1 MHELFGCFRM
11 TRKELKFVHV
21 DAFAEEPY
29 GGNPAGVVLGADN
42 LNDEQIHKIA
52 RELNVRETVFVSG
65 SNSADYRFRFM
76 SPTGEVDF
84 SGHAT
89 IAAFHAL
96 IEEGIAEIAQDV
108 TMFSLETHSGLLQV
122 EIVKNETTG
131 LHEVQI
137 THEEPEF
144 LNTYDSVEY
153 AEALGLHLVDIMSL
167 YPIQTVNTG
176 LPTLMVPVISLAALQ
191 KVNPNWDRIEELSS
205 DADYVAIQVFTKDAY
220 EVTSDAHAR
229 HFAPALGV
237 NEDPVSG
244 AAAGCLGSYMI
255 HYGWISSINNVT
267 SIVIE
272 QGHSLNRPS
281 KVIVEVTG
289 TQNNI
294 KQVKVS
300 GTAVTVIKGTI
311 FL

>member
-1 MHELFGCFRM
+1 MR
-11 TRKELKFVHV
+11 RQELKFIHV
-21 DAFAEEPY
+21 DAFTDAPY
-29 GGNPAGVVLGADN
+29 GGNPAGVVLGSDN

-65 SNSADYRFRFM
+65 SYTADYLFRYM

-96 IEEGIAEIAQDV
+96 VEEGLAELSQDV
-108 TMFSLETHSGLLQV
+108 TMFSLETHSGVLQV
-122 EIVKNETTG
+122 DIVKNETTG

-137 THEEPEF
+137 THEKPEF
-144 LNTYDSVEY
+144 LATYDSVEY

-176 LPTLMVPVISLAALQ
+176 LPTLMVPVISLDALK
-191 KVNPNWDRIEELSS
+191 KVKPDWDKLDELSN
-205 DADYVAIQVFTKDAY
+205 DADYVAIQVFTKEAH

-237 NEDPVSG
+237 REDYVSG
-244 AAAGCLGSYMI
+244 AAAGCQGSYMV
-255 HYGWISSINNVT
+255 HYGWISSINQVT

-272 QGHSLNRPS
+272 QGHFMNRPG
-281 KVIVEVTG
+281 KVIVEVQG

-294 KQVKVS
+294 QQVKVS

-311 FL
+311 IV

>member
-1 MHELFGCFRM
+1 M
-11 TRKELKFVHV
+11 RKHELKFIHV
-21 DAFAEEPY
+21 DAFTDVPY

-65 SNSADYRFRFM
+65 SYSADYRFRYM

-96 IEEGIAEIAQDV
+96 IEEGLAELSQDV
-108 TMFSLETHSGLLQV
+108 TMFSLETHSGVLQV
-122 EIVKNETTG
+122 DIVKNETTD

-137 THEEPEF
+137 THEKPEF
-144 LNTYDSVEY
+144 LATYDSVEY
-153 AEALGLHLVDIMSL
+153 AEALGLNLVDIMSL

-176 LPTLMVPVISLAALQ
+176 LPTLMVPVISLDALK
-191 KVNPNWDRIEELSS
+191 KVKPDWDKLDELSNN
-205 DADYVAIQVFTKDAY
+205 ADYVAIQVFTKEAN

-237 NEDPVSG
+237 REDSVTG
-244 AAAGCLGSYMI
+244 AAAGCQGSYMV
-255 HYGWISSINNVT
+255 HYGWISSINQVT

-272 QGHSLNRPS
+272 QGHFMNRPG
-281 KVIVEVTG
+281 KVIVEVQG

-294 KQVKVS
+294 QQVKVS

-311 FL
+311 VV

>member
-1 MHELFGCFRM
+1 MQ
-11 TRKELKFVHV
+11 RKELKFIHV
-21 DAFAEEPY
+21 DAFTEKPY
-29 GGNPAGVVLGADN
+29 GGNPAGVVLGSDN
-42 LNDEQIHKIA
+42 LTDEQIQRIA

-65 SNSADYRFRFM
+65 SYSADYRFRYM

-96 IEEGIAEIAQDV
+96 VEEGLAEISQDV
-108 TMFSLETHSGLLQV
+108 TMFSLETHSGVLQV
-122 EIVKNETTG
+122 EIVKNETSG
-131 LHEVQI
+131 HHEVQI
-137 THEEPEF
+137 THEKPEF
-144 LNTYDSVEY
+144 LDTYDSVEY
-153 AEALGLHLVDIMSL
+153 AEALGLGLHEIMSL

-176 LPTLMVPVISLAALQ
+176 LPTLMVPVISLEALQ
-191 KVNPNWDRIEELSS
+191 KVKPDWARLDALAT
-205 DADYVAIQVFTKDAY
+205 DADYVAIQVFTKDAH

-237 NEDPVSG
+237 REDPVTG
-244 AAAGCLGSYMI
+244 AAAGCQGSYMV
-255 HYGWISSINNVT
+255 HYGWISSVNPVS

-272 QGHSLNRPS
+272 QGHSLDRPG

-289 TQNNI
+289 TQNDI
-294 KQVKVS
+294 QQVRVS

-311 FL
+311 FV